1 MLPFGAM
8 SQSSPA
14 LFSGELLRGAVR
26 DLIRSRE
33 LLLDLIWKDL
43 RVRYRYAAMG
53 FLWAILEPL
62 LMTLILSFV
71 FSIVFRYRPGAE
83 ALDPETPFAVF
94 LLCGLIFW
102 NLASR
107 SISDG
112 AKSLV
117 ANRQLVGKVNFPREI
132 IPYASIGVN
141 LFNFCIGFLI
151 FLALHLVLGGGLG
164 TTALLVAPLLL
175 LQLALITGLALLL
188 SCVNVFFRDVEYIT
202 DVLLVFGF
210 YASPIFYD
218 PSLVQAIAADMPQ
231 LAWAVQL
238 YWLNPMACLITAYRD
253 VLLNEQWP
261 EWQLVAWPAALAAG
275 LLIVGLTVFRR
286 RAGRFA
292 DHL

>member
-1 MLPFGAM
+1 M
-8 SQSSPA
+8 SPSSPA
-14 LFSGELLRGAVR
+14 LVSGEFLRGAIR

-71 FSIVFRYRPGAE
+71 FSIVFQYRPGAE

-102 NLASR
+102 NLLSR
-107 SISDG
+107 SVSDG

-141 LFNFCIGFLI
+141 LFNFGIGFII
-151 FLALHLVLGGGLG
+151 FLGLHLVLGGALAS
-164 TTALLVAPLLL
+164 TALLVVPLLL
-175 LQLALITGLALLL
+175 IQLALITGLALLL

-218 PSLVQAIAADMPQ
+218 PSLVRAIAADMPQ

-238 YWLNPMACLITAYRD
+238 YMVNPMACLITAYRD
-253 VLLNEQWP
+253 VLLNQQWP
-261 EWQLVAWPAALAAG
+261 QWQHVLWPAALAAG
-275 LLIVGLTVFRR
+275 FLAAGLTVFRP